1 MKQEYVLFG
10 ALGILALAILFSAK
24 QQPPSPPPPPP
35 PPPPPSNGR
44 RGGPPPPPPPPINGI
59 YPLNLCNYKT
69 KLPIQ
74 KGFYTF

>member
-24 QQPPSPPPPPP
+24 QQQPPPPPP
-35 PPPPPSNGR
+35 PPPPPNGR

-59 YPLNLCNYKT
+59 YPLNLRDYKT